1 MNNAL
6 YVGLSR
12 QETLQRALELTAN
25 NIANADTAGF
35 KLESLLVQTEPAT
48 PPSVPDAAPIAYV
61 LDHGVQRDF
70 TQGEIEHTGNDY
82 DVAID
87 GQGFLQAQ
95 TAAGLRYTRDGRLG
109 VDTQNQL
116 VTRNGDPILDTGGR
130 PIVLNPTG
138 GPPAIGKDGTV
149 TQGQV
154 TVGRIAIYRFAD
166 LGQLQKTGNNYLEA
180 PPAAPPVLATDGV
193 LRQGAIE
200 HANVQPILEIT
211 NLIEITRAYERV
223 AQMMSQTGDLSEQA
237 ISRLGKAA

>member
-1 MNNAL
+1 MDNAL

-12 QETLQRALELTAN
+12 QMVLRREMDIVAN

-48 PPSVPDAAPIAYV
+48 PPTVPDAAPIAYV

-82 DVAID
+82 DVAVE
-87 GQGFLQAQ
+87 GQGFMQVQ
-95 TAAGLRYTRDGRLG
+95 TAAGIRYTRDGRLG

-116 VTRNGDPILDTGGR
+116 VTRSGDPILGAGGQ
-130 PIVLNPTG
+130 PIVLNPLG

-154 TVGRIAIYRFAD
+154 TVGRIGVFRFAD
-166 LGQLQKTGNNYLEA
+166 LSLLQKSGNNYLEA
-180 PPAAPPVLATDGV
+180 PPAATPVPANDGV
-193 LRQGAIE
+193 IRQGAVE
-200 HANVQPILEIT
+200 HSNVQPILEIT
-211 NLIEITRAYERV
+211 NLIEITRAYERIS
-223 AQMMSQTGDLSEQA
+223 QMMSDTGDLSQRSVE
-237 ISRLGKAA
+237 RLGRAA